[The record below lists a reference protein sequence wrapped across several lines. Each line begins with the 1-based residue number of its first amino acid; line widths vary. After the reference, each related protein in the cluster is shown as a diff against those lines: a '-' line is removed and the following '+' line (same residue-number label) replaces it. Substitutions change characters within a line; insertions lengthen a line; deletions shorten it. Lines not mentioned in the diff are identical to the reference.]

1 MAPANAA
8 GWRTIMTITLD
19 LKPEIEERLRENAS
33 GAGLSVEEYLLRIAE
48 QEAATSLELNS
59 SASKPPR
66 DSNGTAVGQANRIDP
81 AALDRLRLSTEPGAY
96 PPGSLAEMFAQW
108 QAEDATDDPEEL
120 ARRDRELEELKAN
133 LNANRA
139 ACGDEPLFP

>member
-1 MAPANAA
+1 
-8 GWRTIMTITLD
+8 MTITLEFR
-19 LKPEIEERLRENAS
+19 PEIEERLRENAA

-48 QEAATSLELNS
+48 EGAAPSREFTSSVSEG
-59 SASKPPR
+59 
-66 DSNGTAVGQANRIDP
+66 DSNGAGGGQPIRIDP

-96 PPGSLAEMFAQW
+96 PPGSLAELFAQW